1 VKICQVVFTAEAEDD
16 VAEIFAYIRDRDAL
30 GRARHVLAQIER
42 VCADLARVPLR
53 GHVPPELLRV
63 AVVRY
68 REVHFKPY
76 RVIYEV
82 SARRVVVHAVLDGRR
97 DLQTALARR
106 LLR

>member
-1 VKICQVVFTAEAEDD
+1 MKTYQVVFAAEAEDD
-16 VAEIFAYIRDRDAL
+16 IVEIIAYIRDHDAL
-30 GRARHVLAQIER
+30 GRARHVLAQLER

-63 AVVRY
+63 GVVRY

-76 RVIYEV
+76 RVIYDV

-97 DLQTALARR
+97 DLQTVLARR